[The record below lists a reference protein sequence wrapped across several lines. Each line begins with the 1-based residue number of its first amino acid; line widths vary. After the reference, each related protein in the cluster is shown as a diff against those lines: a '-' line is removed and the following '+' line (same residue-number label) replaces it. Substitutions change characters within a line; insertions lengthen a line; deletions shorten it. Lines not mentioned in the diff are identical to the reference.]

1 MPLLIAAFLL
11 TALLATK
18 PVGRRFLAGH
28 HLDGKRRSD
37 GTFLHRGRNA
47 LDISGHVSP
56 WALLAG
62 WERATW
68 RLAAV
73 LGPVV
78 FILGLQLDALITAAA
93 TATVGAAAAA
103 HPTMRGVRAAKTQR
117 HHWHVTKPLAQTLTP
132 AVGQATGIH
141 HRDWID
147 CPPNY
152 RQTGVTIQ
160 LPATFPGTEDQQQR
174 VAAIAAGKLGGEW
187 EPTYTMQGATP
198 TLTLQ
203 HSPEP
208 PALVGWNDIRPH
220 LEIADEAQPI
230 LGLGSGGRDAVALD
244 FDGDTPHVLVSVP
257 SGGGKSLAARLIASQ
272 ILHYGGQLLILDYK
286 KISHTWADGLPGVTY
301 ARSPEEIHAALL
313 GLQQEIARRY
323 EAATGE
329 LEPSSLSNETGPPQA
344 ETGIAR
350 RLLVIVEELNA
361 TADIL
366 QAHWQNHRP
375 RGVNLQRSPAVMAL
389 QAALYTGRQA
399 LVNVC
404 ALSQKGTANAFGGS
418 SGAAARENTTPIIGG
433 NRSANTWA
441 MLAPDITPPLRSTHP
456 GRMHVVTG
464 DHARAVQVA
473 YLSDQQARLWATT
486 GTAPPQPV
494 EDEADDLSALG
505 FGLA

>member
-1 MPLLIAAFLL
+1 
-11 TALLATK
+11 
-18 PVGRRFLAGH
+18 
-28 HLDGKRRSD
+28 
-37 GTFLHRGRNA
+37 
-47 LDISGHVSP
+47 
-56 WALLAG
+56 
-62 WERATW
+62 
-68 RLAAV
+68 
-73 LGPVV
+73 
-78 FILGLQLDALITAAA
+78 
-93 TATVGAAAAA
+93 
-103 HPTMRGVRAAKTQR
+103 MRGVRAARTQR
-117 HHWHVTKPLAQTLTP
+117 HHWHVTKALAQTLTP
-132 AVGQATGIH
+132 AIGQATGIH
-141 HRDWID
+141 HRNWID

-208 PALVGWNDIRPH
+208 PGLVGWDDISQH
-220 LEIADEAQPI
+220 LAQAPAHMPT
-230 LGLGSGGRDAVALD
+230 LGLGSRNTPITLD
-244 FDGDTPHVLVSVP
+244 FDSETPHILISVP
-257 SGGGKSLAARLIASQ
+257 SGGGKTSAARIIGAHV
-272 ILHYGGQLLILDYK
+272 LHHGGQLLILDYK

-433 NRSANTWA
+433 NSSANTWA

>member
-68 RLAAV
+68 RLAAI

-78 FILGLQLDALITAAA
+78 FILGLEVEALITIAA
-93 TATVGAAAAA
+93 TTTVGAAAAA
-103 HPTMRGVRAAKTQR
+103 HPAMRGVRAARTQR

-208 PALVGWNDIRPH
+208 PGLVGWDDISQH
-220 LEIADEAQPI
+220 LAQAPAHMPT
-230 LGLGSGGRDAVALD
+230 LGLGSRNTPITLD
-244 FDGDTPHVLVSVP
+244 FDSETPHILISVP
-257 SGGGKSLAARLIASQ
+257 SGGGKTSAARIIGAHV
-272 ILHYGGQLLILDYK
+272 LHHGGQLLILDYK

-301 ARSPEEIHAALL
+301 ARSPEEIHASLLAL
-313 GLQQEIARRY
+313 QTEIAARY
-323 EAATGE
+323 EAGHTNH
-329 LEPSSLSNETGPPQA
+329 P
-344 ETGIAR
+344 
-350 RLLVIVEELNA
+350 RLLVIAEELNA

-433 NRSANTWA
+433 NSSANTWA